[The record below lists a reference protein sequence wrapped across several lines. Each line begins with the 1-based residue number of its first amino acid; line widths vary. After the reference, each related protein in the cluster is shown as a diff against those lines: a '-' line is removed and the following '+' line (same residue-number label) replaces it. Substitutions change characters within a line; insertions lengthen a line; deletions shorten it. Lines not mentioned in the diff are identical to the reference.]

1 LSKAHLYVLAAVLTA
16 LGLGIFIYK
25 VYVLN
30 LPLSPRTR
38 SEVWNVEASISFT
51 AKGGPV
57 KLSMFVPTSTRGY
70 GLVDEHFIS
79 SGYGLVTVMENGN
92 RRATWS
98 IRNASGKQSLYY
110 RAGLVRVRTKA
121 PLLETERPKI
131 EAPELNE
138 AALQAAKA
146 LIAEIQAKSADTPT
160 MVAELIKR
168 LNRPEPDENVK
179 LLLGPQPT
187 LKKKVQVA
195 VNVLLVAD
203 IPARMVSGVRLESEK
218 YEFPQKAPWLRWL
231 EVHHKKQWISFDPL
245 RGKSPV
251 PDDWLRWWRGPE
263 PLVHQEGGDKLRVV
277 MSVSPRIEEG
287 VVSAVRR
294 GEISE
299 PVLLRFSLFSLPVRT
314 QAVYRVLLLVPVGA
328 LLLVFL
334 RNMIGIRTF
343 GTFMPVLIGLSFRET
358 GLLWGIVLFSALVAL
373 GLGVRFYLEHLKLLV
388 VPRLAAVLTVVVLL
402 MAAFSLLTHLLGLPM
417 GLSVALF
424 PMVILTMTVERMSVV
439 WEERGSTEALISGV
453 GSLITA
459 ALAFLVMNVKLVE
472 HLVFVFP
479 ELLLVILAITLLM
492 GRYTGYR
499 LADLYRFRALAKS

>member
-1 LSKAHLYVLAAVLTA
+1 MHLYVLVAVLTL
-16 LGLGIFIYK
+16 LGLGIFLYK
-25 VYVLN
+25 AYVLN
-30 LPLSPRTR
+30 LPLSPRTP

-57 KLSMFVPTSTRGY
+57 KVSMYVPMSTRAY

-79 SGYGLVTVMENGN
+79 GGYGLVTVMQDGN

-98 IRNASGKQSLYY
+98 IRDAKGKQSLYY
-110 RAGLVRVRTKA
+110 KAGMVRVRTKA
-121 PLLETERPKI
+121 PLQETERPKV
-131 EAPELNE
+131 EAPEMSE

-146 LIAEIQAKSADTPT
+146 LIAEIKAKSADTPT

-168 LNRPEPDENVK
+168 LNKAEPDENAK

-203 IPARMVSGVRLESEK
+203 IPARMVSGIRLESEK
-218 YEFPQKAPWLRWL
+218 YEFSQKTPLLHWL
-231 EVHHKKQWISFDPL
+231 EVHHKKQWLSFDPL

-251 PDDWLRWWRGPE
+251 PDDWLRWWRGSE
-263 PLVHQEGGDKLRVV
+263 SLVHQEGGEQLRVV

-294 GEISE
+294 GQIAE
-299 PVLLRFSLFSLPVRT
+299 PLLLRFSLFSLPVKT
-314 QAVYRVLLLVPVGA
+314 QAVYRVLLLIPVGS

-334 RNMIGIRTF
+334 RNIIGIRTF

-358 GLLWGIVLFSALVAL
+358 GLLWGALLFSVVVAM
-373 GLGVRFYLEHLKLLV
+373 GLSVRFYLERLKLLV
-388 VPRLAAVLTVVVLL
+388 VPRLAAVLTVVILL
-402 MAAFSLLTHLLGLPM
+402 MVGLSLITHLLGLHR

-424 PMVILTMTVERMSVV
+424 PMVILTMTIERMSVV

-453 GSLITA
+453 GSLVTA
-459 ALAFLVMNVKLVE
+459 ALAFLVMNVKVVE

-479 ELLLVILAITLLM
+479 ELLLVVLAITLLI

-499 LADLYRFRALAKS
+499 LADLYRFRALARS